1 MQNSCVCQKKM
12 NERGDVYCR
21 QKHGHQG
28 VKACERGRQKKP
40 IIYRELQARHETL
53 GPLFHAGTL
62 LDLSLC
68 GSYVCKLT
76 VSVSCICTLTL
87 LYLDG
92 AVSLKIVARTLFL
105 LSHVD
110 PCALRGGIDGDIPF
124 RAEHTNVSSSLSTVR
139 PAVTLCVN
147 YHPLQEEVS
156 LMRVER

>member
-76 VSVSCICTLTL
+76 VSVSCIRTLTP

-92 AVSLKIVARTLFL
+92 DVSLKIVARTLFL

-110 PCALRGGIDGDIPF
+110 PVLCGVGLMEISHSG
-124 RAEHTNVSSSLSTVR
+124 LSTPMSLR
-139 PAVTLCVN
+139 L
-147 YHPLQEEVS
+147 YPLSVQLWLSV
-156 LMRVER
+156 LITIHFKKKFL